1 MAFEITK
8 IESMELTNKE
18 LKKDVKKLAKAYQTI
33 QINKW
38 AVADTLRNICE
49 NETYKDDFKNDS
61 AFAKVIG
68 MNRSNLQ
75 RMVKASYYHSLVTP
89 IKDAETGETKDV
101 SILEGYGVSA
111 VMEMLVIPEDNLL
124 DFIGDYE
131 IKPTSSVTSIRESVA
146 IWKDENGVTKG
157 NKPNKEQDKP
167 EQDKPEQDKPE
178 QDKPEQDKPEQDK
191 PEQDKPEQDKPEQ
204 DKPEQGKPEQ
214 DKPETVGPT
223 DSKYKI
229 SKGVFIEQVGKM
241 SDDKYKELM
250 LALQIV
256 GFEF

>member
-33 QINKW
+33 QTNKW

-75 RMVKASYYHSLVTP
+75 RMVKASYYHSLVAP

-101 SILEGYGVSA
+101 VILDGYGVSA

-124 DFIGDYE
+124 DFISDYE

-157 NKPNKEQDKP
+157 NKPKKDEPEQDEPEQDEPKNDKPEQDKPKEDKP

-178 QDKPEQDKPEQDK
+178 QDKS
-191 PEQDKPEQDKPEQ
+191 
-204 DKPEQGKPEQ
+204 
-214 DKPETVGPT
+214 ETVGPT

-241 SDDKYKELM
+241 SDDKYKEM
-250 LALQIV
+250 MMALQIM

>member
-1 MAFEITK
+1 MAFEIAK

-33 QINKW
+33 QSNKW

-89 IKDAETGETKDV
+89 IKDVETGETKDV
-101 SILEGYGVSA
+101 AILDGFGVSA

-124 DFIGDYE
+124 DFISDYE
-131 IKPTSSVTSIRESVA
+131 VKPTSSVTSIRESVA

-157 NKPNKEQDKP
+157 NKPNKEEP

-191 PEQDKPEQDKPEQ
+191 PEPRKPD
-204 DKPEQGKPEQ
+204 
-214 DKPETVGPT
+214 TVGPT

-241 SDDKYKELM
+241 SDDKYKEM
-250 LALQIV
+250 MMALQIM

>member
-1 MAFEITK
+1 MGFEIAK

-18 LKKDVKKLAKAYQTI
+18 LKKDVKKLAKAYLTI
-33 QINKW
+33 QSNKW

-49 NETYKDDFKNDS
+49 KETYKDDFKSDS

-89 IKDAETGETKDV
+89 IKDADTGETKDV
-101 SILEGYGVSA
+101 VILDGYGVSA
-111 VMEMLVIPEDNLL
+111 VMEMLVIPEDDLL
-124 DFIGDYE
+124 DFISDYDV
-131 IKPTSSVTSIRESVA
+131 KPTSSVISIRESVA

-157 NKPNKEQDKP
+157 NKPKQDEPEKDEPKQDEPKQDESEKDEPKQDEPKQDKP
-167 EQDKPEQDKPE
+167 AKAE
-178 QDKPEQDKPEQDK
+178 
-191 PEQDKPEQDKPEQ
+191 
-204 DKPEQGKPEQ
+204 
-214 DKPETVGPT
+214 PT

-241 SDDKYKELM
+241 SDDKYKEM
-250 LALQIV
+250 MMALQIM

>member
-33 QINKW
+33 QSNKW

-75 RMVKASYYHSLVTP
+75 RMVKASYYHSLVAP
-89 IKDAETGETKDV
+89 IKDVETGETKDV
-101 SILEGYGVSA
+101 VILDGYGVSA

-124 DFIGDYE
+124 DFISDYE
-131 IKPTSSVTSIRESVA
+131 IKATSSVTSIRESVA

-157 NKPNKEQDKP
+157 NKPSKDEPEKDKPEQEEP
-167 EQDKPEQDKPE
+167 EQDKPEQEEPEPHKP
-178 QDKPEQDKPEQDK
+178 D
-191 PEQDKPEQDKPEQ
+191 
-204 DKPEQGKPEQ
+204 
-214 DKPETVGPT
+214 TVGPT

-241 SDDKYKELM
+241 SDDKYKEM
-250 LALQIV
+250 MMALQIM

>member
-1 MAFEITK
+1 MGFEIAK
-8 IESMELTNKE
+8 IESMELTNEE

-33 QINKW
+33 QTNKW
-38 AVADTLRNICE
+38 AVADTLRSICE

-101 SILEGYGVSA
+101 VILDGYGVSA

-124 DFIGDYE
+124 DFISDYDVQ
-131 IKPTSSVTSIRESVA
+131 PTSSVTSIRESVA

-157 NKPNKEQDKP
+157 NKPNKEEP

-191 PEQDKPEQDKPEQ
+191 PEPHKPEQDKPEQ
-204 DKPEQGKPEQ
+204 DKPEPHKP
-214 DKPETVGPT
+214 DTVGPT

-241 SDDKYKELM
+241 SDDKYKEMM
-250 LALQIV
+250 LALQIM

>member
-1 MAFEITK
+1 MGFEITK

-33 QINKW
+33 QSNKW

-101 SILEGYGVSA
+101 SILDGYGVSA

-124 DFIGDYE
+124 DFISDYDV
-131 IKPTSSVTSIRESVA
+131 KPTSSVISIRESVA

-157 NKPNKEQDKP
+157 NKP
-167 EQDKPEQDKPE
+167 
-178 QDKPEQDKPEQDK
+178 
-191 PEQDKPEQDKPEQ
+191 EQDKPEQ

-214 DKPETVGPT
+214 DTPEQGKPEQDKPEQDKPEPRKPDTVGPT

-250 LALQIV
+250 LALQIM

>member
-1 MAFEITK
+1 MGFEIAK

-18 LKKDVKKLAKAYQTI
+18 LKKDVKKLAKAYLTI
-33 QINKW
+33 QNNKW
-38 AVADTLRNICE
+38 SVADTLRNICE
-49 NETYKDDFKNDS
+49 KETYKDDFKSDS

-89 IKDAETGETKDV
+89 IKDADTGETKDV
-101 SILEGYGVSA
+101 VILDGYGVSA
-111 VMEMLVIPEDNLL
+111 VMEMLVIPEDDLL

-157 NKPNKEQDKP
+157 NKPKKDEP
-167 EQDKPEQDKPE
+167 EQDE
-178 QDKPEQDKPEQDK
+178 
-191 PEQDKPEQDKPEQ
+191 PEQDKPEQ

-214 DKPETVGPT
+214 DKPAKAEPT

-241 SDDKYKELM
+241 SDDKYKEMM
-250 LALQIV
+250 LALQIM

>member
-1 MAFEITK
+1 MAFEIAK

-33 QINKW
+33 QSNKW
-38 AVADTLRNICE
+38 AVADTLRSICE

-101 SILEGYGVSA
+101 SILDGYGVSA

-146 IWKDENGVTKG
+146 VWKDENGVTKG
-157 NKPNKEQDKP
+157 NKPNKEEP

-178 QDKPEQDKPEQDK
+178 QDKPEQEEPEQDK
-191 PEQDKPEQDKPEQ
+191 PEQDKPEPRKP
-204 DKPEQGKPEQ
+204 D
-214 DKPETVGPT
+214 TVGPT

-241 SDDKYKELM
+241 SDDKYKEMM
-250 LALQIV
+250 LALQIM

>member
-1 MAFEITK
+1 MSFEITK

-33 QINKW
+33 QSNKW

-75 RMVKASYYHSLVTP
+75 RMVKASYYHSLAAP

-101 SILEGYGVSA
+101 VILDGYGVSA

-124 DFIGDYE
+124 DFISDYDVA
-131 IKPTSSVTSIRESVA
+131 PTSSVTSIRESVA

-157 NKPNKEQDKP
+157 NKSKQEESKQEESKQ
-167 EQDKPEQDKPE
+167 EESKQEESKQEEFKQEESKQE
-178 QDKPEQDKPEQDK
+178 ESQQEESKQEESK
-191 PEQDKPEQDKPEQ
+191 
-204 DKPEQGKPEQ
+204 
-214 DKPETVGPT
+214 TVEPT

-241 SDDKYKELM
+241 SDDKYKEMM
-250 LALQIV
+250 LALQIM

>member
-1 MAFEITK
+1 MAFEIAK

-33 QINKW
+33 QSNKW
-38 AVADTLRNICE
+38 AVADTLRSICE

-101 SILEGYGVSA
+101 VILDGYGVSA

-124 DFIGDYE
+124 DFISDYDVA
-131 IKPTSSVTSIRESVA
+131 PTSSVTSIRESVA

-157 NKPNKEQDKP
+157 NKPNKEEP
-167 EQDKPEQDKPE
+167 EQDKPEQEEPEQGKPE
-178 QDKPEQDKPEQDK
+178 QEEPEQG
-191 PEQDKPEQDKPEQ
+191 KPEQ

-241 SDDKYKELM
+241 SDDKYKEMM
-250 LALQIV
+250 LALQIM